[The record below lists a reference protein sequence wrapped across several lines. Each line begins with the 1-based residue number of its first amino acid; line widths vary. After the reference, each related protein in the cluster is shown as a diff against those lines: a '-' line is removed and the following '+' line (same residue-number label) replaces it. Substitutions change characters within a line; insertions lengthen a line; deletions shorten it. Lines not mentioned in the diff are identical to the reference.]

1 MGEHPLETNLS
12 TRPQPFGVRNE
23 MGKPKGAHMKPPED
37 FSNFPG
43 GGLYRLNSN
52 WTQVS
57 FVSTQGQEKEDL
69 KSEDGIRESKVNIF
83 KGH

>member
-1 MGEHPLETNLS
+1 
-12 TRPQPFGVRNE
+12 
-23 MGKPKGAHMKPPED
+23 MKPPED
-37 FSNFPG
+37 FSKFPG

-69 KSEDGIRESKVNIF
+69 KSEDGIRETKVNIF